1 MRAVLLFLWLC
12 CSATAIAAPTYDLE
26 FTLRFDA
33 DRRDAVGEIRLGAG
47 SARVVQLDMAM
58 STRRYSD
65 IEIHKGK
72 GSLERNGDRVV
83 WRPDGPG
90 VLRYRARIDQRRSDG
105 SYRARFEKDWAL
117 FRGDHVFPA
126 AKVRTR
132 GGARSRSWLSFDGPE
147 GWHYESPYPRD
158 KGDRFRVDIPERL
171 FDRPVGWMIA
181 GKLGVR
187 RDLIDGMH
195 VYIAGPAGLAL
206 RRMEMLALIGHTTP
220 DMRRAFGKL
229 PAKILIVI
237 GPEPMWRGGL
247 SGPNSLYLHAD
258 RPLISENG
266 TSTLLHELTHVI
278 TRIRG
283 AADDDDWIAEG
294 LAEYYALELL
304 RRSGGITQSRF
315 DTAMKWQA
323 DWSRKVKTLRK
334 PRSAGPTTSR
344 AVVLFRDIDR
354 ELRAVSAGEHSL
366 DDVVQALMPGRA
378 VSTTHLIQTIERIA
392 GGPLESLETPL
403 L

>member
-1 MRAVLLFLWLC
+1 MLLFLCLC
-12 CSATAIAAPTYDLE
+12 VSLAAAAAPTYELE
-26 FTLRFDA
+26 FALRLDA

-58 STRRYSD
+58 SEQRYSD
-65 IEIHKGK
+65 IVIHEGK
-72 GSLERNGDRVV
+72 GTLERKGNRVL

-105 SYRARFEKDWAL
+105 SYRARFAKDWAL

-126 AKVRTR
+126 ASVRTR
-132 GGARSRSWLSFDGPE
+132 GGARSRSWLRFDGPE
-147 GWHYESPYPRD
+147 GWHYESPYSRD
-158 KGDRFRVDIPERL
+158 KGDRFRVDIPERG

-187 RDLIDGMH
+187 RDLIDGTH
-195 VYIAGPAGLAL
+195 VYIAGPAGVDL
-206 RRMEMLALIGHTTP
+206 RRMEMLALIGHTMP

-229 PAKILIVI
+229 PAKILIVM

-283 AADDDDWIAEG
+283 ADDDDDWIAEG
-294 LAEYYALELL
+294 LAEFYGLELL
-304 RRSGGITQSRF
+304 RRSGGITQARF
-315 DTAMKWQA
+315 EAAMDWQT
-323 DWSRKVKTLRK
+323 DWGGKIKTLRK
-334 PRSAGPTTSR
+334 DRSRGPTTAR
-344 AVVLFRDIDR
+344 AVVLFAELDR
-354 ELRAVSAGEHSL
+354 ELRSASLGEHSL
-366 DDVVQALMPGRA
+366 DDLVQALMTRRA
-378 VSTTHLIQTIERIA
+378 VSTAELIRIAEGLA
-392 GGPLESLETPL
+392 GGPLDSLDTPL

>member
-1 MRAVLLFLWLC
+1 MKQVLLFLWLC
-12 CSATAIAAPTYDLE
+12 CSATAVAAPTYDVE
-26 FTLRFDA
+26 FALRFDA
-33 DRRDAVGEIRLGAG
+33 DRRDVVGEIRLGAG

-72 GSLERNGDRVV
+72 GSLERYGDRMV
-83 WRPDGPG
+83 WRPEGPS
-90 VLRYRARIDQRRSDG
+90 VLRYRARIDQRRSNG

-132 GGARSRSWLSFDGPE
+132 GGARSRSWLSFDGPA
-147 GWHYESPYPRD
+147 GWHYESPWPRD
-158 KGDRFRVDIPERL
+158 KGDRFRINIPERG

-187 RDLIDGMH
+187 RDLIDGTH
-195 VYIAGPAGLAL
+195 VFIAGPAGLAP
-206 RRMEMLALIGHTTP
+206 RRMEMLTLIGHTMP
-220 DMRRAFGKL
+220 EMRRAFGKL
-229 PAKILIVI
+229 PGKMLIVI

-283 AADDDDWIAEG
+283 AEDDDDWISEG
-294 LAEYYALELL
+294 LAEYYGLELL
-304 RRSGGITQSRF
+304 RRSGGITQARF
-315 DTAMKWQA
+315 EAAMDWQA
-323 DWSRKVKTLRK
+323 NWSRKVKTLRE
-334 PRSAGPTTSR
+334 PRSAGRTTSR

-354 ELRAVSAGEHSL
+354 ELRAASGGEQSL
-366 DDVVQALMPGRA
+366 DDVVRALMPRRA
-378 VSTTHLIQTIERIA
+378 VSTGQLIKTVEQLA
-392 GGPLESLETPL
+392 GGPLESLDTPL